1 MKGLI
6 VYKVKL
12 FCSLVIAQLIPL
24 LRHIAYMVTGQNKDE
39 GDN

>member
-6 VYKVKL
+6 VYEVKL
-12 FCSLVIAQLIPL
+12 LCSLVIAQLIPL